1 MRISDWSSD
10 VCSSDLLGG
19 GILQRPGIGAA
30 AVDQGEAGAE
40 KIVQGVAVL
49 QIIMRQPRARPSGR
63 PVTVGIEGRFRRAVG
78 RYDRRSGIA
87 IAMLDAPAFI
97 FGIAEALDLLRHMV
111 PGLIVVRR
119 GRGSGPYGDV
129 DK

>member
-1 MRISDWSSD
+1 M
-10 VCSSDLLGG
+10 GE
-19 GILQRPGIGAA
+19 PG
-30 AVDQGEAGAE
+30 D
-40 KIVQGVAVL
+40 
-49 QIIMRQPRARPSGR
+49 RPSGR

-78 RYDRRSGIA
+78 RYDRRSGRA

-129 DK
+129 DIQVATRGRAVLDRDRAPFLLDRKSVV